1 VAPLVHLPRS
11 RQLTVRSSEEWRRRA
26 RGLGRDPL
34 HLEPLAV
41 HALRP
46 ECGRAIGV
54 SKCCVVVPAGAHG
67 ARAARAAQLT
77 SSHLPC
83 ASCRRGCHKEGA
95 ARPERATRAI
105 MVRAASASAHPPC
118 TVGGGLLFAHKFAGF
133 PRTARTATHPPFPR
147 RFPGRTSTEPLC
159 TRVAADACE
168 CRLCPDLAAT
178 CVVAL
183 SQHGSWRAR
192 SCARVY
198 DGTADEEDPHP
209 SATMSAGEPSLP
221 PPPSTTPPPETCA
234 CLLLLVHR
242 ALTLIFF
249 VPAVGTILG
258 LGGHA
263 SWWRS
268 QPRRKKLDLPPRRLP
283 RHAPQPLARA
293 SPCLGLSR
301 SPLAHRQ
308 DQLANIA
315 NTERYF
321 RRSVEN
327 ATGPAL
333 FRTWRDY
340 KAHMPRREAWGYGLL
355 DLHACNYYVT
365 EADKDSLVSDIFQF
379 PSSGR
384 PDIKYAVQGSNR
396 GKSACVF
403 QAVLHAES
411 IRNVCIKYVHVAFH
425 NNGGRTFKAKDCGLA
440 VDHQG
445 AVDRQG
451 AARQGYALAVAILEA
466 GLCPSAVEGPG
477 RVFDLEDDPP
487 SYEECLEK
495 ATKLLRDAAGTG
507 AVLWHLDEWLRV
519 FETILDGR
527 GAAGVEHVRTGALGL
542 LATAA
547 AALGSCEDAAGTPR
561 CTFVVTFIRPP
572 DDTSIDRSIVGVPC
586 VSERQYAAKKMPW
599 LLDPRQCNL
608 GGAEIDDAATRKL
621 CNKALVSLR
630 DYLTHNEHGG
640 LTGLQTGSQVL
651 LDFEERINEALET
664 PGVLIPDGCAQFV
677 PAGIAAAVA
686 ALADSCKELNEPT
699 DLKYAAQ
706 MLLAVDV
713 QQASTNREI
722 SKMLADTATEGLQS
736 LPGGR
741 FSYEHRTLLEGQPL
755 VIAGDEQSRVVCDMC
770 ASSLKRAHA
779 WTHPAKPL
787 QPCARPTKR
796 SVPSSDGPSPAGR
809 SSHVRALASSY
820 SEGRDLYAN
829 QFLNANEI
837 MSGTPLE
844 RAYLWVLSCRSALTG
859 RVFGEA
865 FMCASRRRFPGR
877 VQVAPPTQCGH
888 RPPTSHCNRRCEEIR
903 ASRIFGGA
911 RVNEGYD
918 LKHLRPGVMY
928 YCLEDTA
935 KQESHCVGSSFEVM
949 QRNAGNWPSHP
960 RADVFYLTGSGGNGP
975 GGSTGLTLVDI
986 SGASGAAETKRNNLA
1001 GWIEAE
1007 EDAINER
1014 YRCEFKPFVVR
1025 GVVLAPFETRYKRKD
1040 NPTGGSVD
1048 VIFGAKAFALLGGLQ
1063 QAVGLSED

>member
-1 VAPLVHLPRS
+1 
-11 RQLTVRSSEEWRRRA
+11 
-26 RGLGRDPL
+26 
-34 HLEPLAV
+34 
-41 HALRP
+41 
-46 ECGRAIGV
+46 
-54 SKCCVVVPAGAHG
+54 
-67 ARAARAAQLT
+67 
-77 SSHLPC
+77 
-83 ASCRRGCHKEGA
+83 
-95 ARPERATRAI
+95 
-105 MVRAASASAHPPC
+105 
-118 TVGGGLLFAHKFAGF
+118 
-133 PRTARTATHPPFPR
+133 
-147 RFPGRTSTEPLC
+147 
-159 TRVAADACE
+159 
-168 CRLCPDLAAT
+168 
-178 CVVAL
+178 
-183 SQHGSWRAR
+183 
-192 SCARVY
+192 
-198 DGTADEEDPHP
+198 
-209 SATMSAGEPSLP
+209 
-221 PPPSTTPPPETCA
+221 
-234 CLLLLVHR
+234 
-242 ALTLIFF
+242 
-249 VPAVGTILG
+249 
-258 LGGHA
+258 
-263 SWWRS
+263 
-268 QPRRKKLDLPPRRLP
+268 
-283 RHAPQPLARA
+283 
-293 SPCLGLSR
+293 
-301 SPLAHRQ
+301 
-308 DQLANIA
+308 
-315 NTERYF
+315 
-321 RRSVEN
+321 
-327 ATGPAL
+327 
-333 FRTWRDY
+333 
-340 KAHMPRREAWGYGLL
+340 
-355 DLHACNYYVT
+355 
-365 EADKDSLVSDIFQF
+365 
-379 PSSGR
+379 
-384 PDIKYAVQGSNR
+384 
-396 GKSACVF
+396 
-403 QAVLHAES
+403 
-411 IRNVCIKYVHVAFH
+411 
-425 NNGGRTFKAKDCGLA
+425 
-440 VDHQG
+440 
-445 AVDRQG
+445 
-451 AARQGYALAVAILEA
+451 
-466 GLCPSAVEGPG
+466 
-477 RVFDLEDDPP
+477 
-487 SYEECLEK
+487 
-495 ATKLLRDAAGTG
+495 LLRDAAGTG

-527 GAAGVEHVRTGALGL
+527 GAAGVEHVRTGALAVL
-542 LATAA
+542 AA
-547 AALGSCEDAAGTPR
+547 ASGRLGSCEDAAGTPR

-911 RVNEGYD
+911 SVNEGYD
-918 LKHLRPGVMY
+918 LKHLKPGVMY

-1014 YRCEFKPFVVR
+1014 YRCEFKLFVVR
-1025 GVVLAPFETRYKRKD
+1025 GVVLAPFETRY
-1040 NPTGGSVD
+1040 NAENNPPPTGGSVD
-1048 VIFGAKAFALLGGLQ
+1048 VIFGARAFALLGGLQ